1 MLLITEE
8 ERAECV
14 EADDEAKLLKKKK
27 TRVLGNMRFIGEL
40 FLRRALSPNVLNDV
54 VHALV
59 FSSKG
64 DAFPD
69 EHFIECL
76 TELLTTIGKQ
86 QTRAAA
92 AANAAAAAAPNAAEA
107 ILAAASAAAASAA
120 AAAAAASAGVLA
132 RETACIFISLCFC
145 LSSFA
150 YVHAC
155 SPCIN

>member
-1 MLLITEE
+1 MYLSCTLAPFVACIRLRLQGKNVLLITEE
-8 ERAECV
+8 ERAECQD
-14 EADDEAKLLKKKK
+14 ADDEAKLLKKKK

-86 QTRAAA
+86 EQQQQQRG
-92 AANAAAAAAPNAAEA
+92 NE
-107 ILAAASAAAASAA
+107 
-120 AAAAAASAGVLA
+120 
-132 RETACIFISLCFC
+132 
-145 LSSFA
+145 
-150 YVHAC
+150 
-155 SPCIN
+155 

>member
-92 AANAAAAAAPNAAEA
+92 AANAAPNAAEA
-107 ILAAASAAAASAA
+107 IPAAASPAAASAA